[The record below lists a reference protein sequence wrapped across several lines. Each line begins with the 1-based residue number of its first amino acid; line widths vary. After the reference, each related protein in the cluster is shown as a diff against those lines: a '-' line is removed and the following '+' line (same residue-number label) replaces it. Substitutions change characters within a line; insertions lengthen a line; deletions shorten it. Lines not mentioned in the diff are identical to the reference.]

1 MLSSIHAFSVELRL
15 ASESVLSKVK
25 YVVYKDKNRLLFV
38 VLLPTTSRLV
48 REKFTMQIRTGR
60 KGGESAR
67 ARRDLEETTSSLL
80 SVPLSRAFCLVPHVS
95 YALATHASIDEL
107 SRVDKKYSFAS
118 NLPSNTSFR

>member
-38 VLLPTTSRLV
+38 VFLPTMSRLV

-67 ARRDLEETTSSLL
+67 ARRDLEEL
-80 SVPLSRAFCLVPHVS
+80 P
-95 YALATHASIDEL
+95 
-107 SRVDKKYSFAS
+107 
-118 NLPSNTSFR
+118 LPS

>member
-38 VLLPTTSRLV
+38 VLLPTTSRFV

-60 KGGESAR
+60 MGKER
-67 ARRDLEETTSSLL
+67 ARKERLRGNYLFPREFPSLA
-80 SVPLSRAFCLVPHVS
+80 RFVS
-95 YALATHASIDEL
+95 CPIFLM
-107 SRVDKKYSFAS
+107 R
-118 NLPSNTSFR
+118 LPRTLR